1 MHPQEKQIASR
12 VKLKIG
18 ENIISQ
24 LSILLKLA
32 MSFLCGKQ
40 VGF

>member
-24 LSILLKLA
+24 LSIFP
-32 MSFLCGKQ
+32 FLFNK
-40 VGF
+40 VFA